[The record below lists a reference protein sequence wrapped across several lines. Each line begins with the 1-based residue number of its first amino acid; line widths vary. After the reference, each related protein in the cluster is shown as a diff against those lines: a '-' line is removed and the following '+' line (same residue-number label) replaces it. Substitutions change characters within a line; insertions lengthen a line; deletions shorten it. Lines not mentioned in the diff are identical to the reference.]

1 MRAVAASLALLAAA
15 VLVPTSASAQEG
27 AIAGRVLDVAGDP
40 LPGVTV
46 EVLGS
51 AQGETR
57 LEVTDREGRYRIDD
71 LLPGAYAVWFT
82 LLLFQWV
89 VGDLDVDAGVVDS
102 RRWPGCD
109 GGRGDGHPHRVADEH
124 LVAEDLYVSRVRREP
139 RHDADDRR
147 RGRSDAGCGVHGVAE
162 PSRPRRHHAPD

>member
-57 LEVTDREGRYRIDD
+57 LQVTDREGR
-71 LLPGAYAVWFT
+71 
-82 LLLFQWV
+82 
-89 VGDLDVDAGVVDS
+89 
-102 RRWPGCD
+102 
-109 GGRGDGHPHRVADEH
+109 GRGDGHPHRVADEH

-162 PSRPRRHHAPD
+162 PSHPRRHHAPD

>member
-1 MRAVAASLALLAAA
+1 MAETPSIIVEAEQILEATGSSAVSTARQSAARSRTPAAAASVPWFSRRRRKAFRTGGAPMRAVAASLALLAAA

-57 LEVTDREGRYRIDD
+57 LEAAARSI
-71 LLPGAYAVWFT
+71 
-82 LLLFQWV
+82 
-89 VGDLDVDAGVVDS
+89 
-102 RRWPGCD
+102 RRCVQVA
-109 GGRGDGHPHRVADEH
+109 RVA
-124 LVAEDLYVSRVRREP
+124 AS
-139 RHDADDRR
+139 
-147 RGRSDAGCGVHGVAE
+147 G
-162 PSRPRRHHAPD
+162 